1 MKLKSERQIRKIR
14 TALISGI
21 ALVAVGA
28 TVAPVTHAADIT
40 TGGFECVSNNL
51 SQAIN
56 TPIIWDGFRVRNESA
71 TADRFVLCPI
81 MNYVD
86 IDGGVADLIDQV
98 FISGWWGPDADP
110 ADDIT
115 CTVREI
121 PVTDS
126 GTPTGGDS
134 VVVTLSSDGA
144 VPDGTQVI
152 TDVSGIFSVGVPI
165 IASCRLPPGTGIQ
178 QLGSSNA

>member
-40 TGGFECVSNNL
+40 TGGIECVSNNL

-98 FISGWWGPDADP
+98 FIL
-110 ADDIT
+110 
-115 CTVREI
+115 VRLI
-121 PVTDS
+121 PEQINQLA
-126 GTPTGGDS
+126 G
-134 VVVTLSSDGA
+134 
-144 VPDGTQVI
+144 
-152 TDVSGIFSVGVPI
+152 
-165 IASCRLPPGTGIQ
+165 CRL
-178 QLGSSNA
+178 QLRLQIHVGLVESNPARCG